1 MLQATGNELLSSLFS
16 VVETALGTFFVLSAR
31 TVSNF
36 KYSLPHHQK
45 VLEAIR
51 RKQPEVARK
60 AMLAMIA
67 DSQANLQR
75 NRGRA
80 RKKASA

>member
-1 MLQATGNELLSSLFS
+1 
-16 VVETALGTFFVLSAR
+16 
-31 TVSNF
+31 
-36 KYSLPHHQK
+36 LPHHQK
-45 VLEAIR
+45 VLEAVR

-75 NRGRA
+75 SRKRS

>member
-1 MLQATGNELLSSLFS
+1 LSSLFS
-16 VVETALGTFFVLSAR
+16 AVETSLGSFFVLSAR
-31 TVSNF
+31 TMSNF

-51 RKQPEVARK
+51 RRQPEAARE

-67 DSQANLQR
+67 DSQTQLPR
-75 NRGRA
+75 HRGRS
-80 RKKASA
+80 RKKVDT

>member
-1 MLQATGNELLSSLFS
+1 MRRAT
-16 VVETALGTFFVLSAR
+16 SAGD
-31 TVSNF
+31 F
-36 KYSLPHHQK
+36 KYSLPYHQQ

-67 DSQANLQR
+67 DSRDNMR
-75 NRGRA
+75 RSRPRA
-80 RKKASA
+80 RRKTIA

>member
-1 MLQATGNELLSSLFS
+1 
-16 VVETALGTFFVLSAR
+16 VETALGTFFTLSAR
-31 TVSNF
+31 NSTNF

-45 VLEAIR
+45 VLEAVR

-75 NRGRA
+75 SRKRS